1 MDKMTMT
8 AACQLYEIVE
18 MLPSEE
24 KNKIPENIISLIDE
38 RKERYIKSDKYISI
52 EDINLTDETKK
63 YLGYIFLNYLA
74 NEDEKTE
81 YRNIISENED
91 RYQNNLKE
99 KYNTDNLFSKKKS
112 KSAENRE
119 IKAEMIVVENL
130 KWWDKIIAKIKKLFK
145 K

>member
-1 MDKMTMT
+1 MDKMTKT

-81 YRNIISENED
+81 YRNIISENEN

-99 KYNTDNLFSKKKS
+99 KYNTDNLFSKKES
-112 KSAENRE
+112 KSAENHK

>member
-1 MDKMTMT
+1 MDKMTKT

-99 KYNTDNLFSKKKS
+99 KYNTDNLFSKKES
-112 KSAENRE
+112 KSAENHK
-119 IKAEMIVVENL
+119 IKTEMIVVENI

>member
-1 MDKMTMT
+1 MDRMTKT

-38 RKERYIKSDKYISI
+38 RKERYIKSDEYISI

-81 YRNIISENED
+81 YRNIISENEN

-99 KYNTDNLFSKKKS
+99 KYNIDKMFSKKES

>member
-1 MDKMTMT
+1 MDRMTKT

-38 RKERYIKSDKYISI
+38 RKERYIKSDEYISI

-81 YRNIISENED
+81 YRNIISENEN

-99 KYNTDNLFSKKKS
+99 KYNIDKMFSKKES
-112 KSAENRE
+112 KSAENHE

-130 KWWDKIIAKIKKLFK
+130 KWLDKIIAKIKKLFK

>member
-1 MDKMTMT
+1 MDKMTKT

-99 KYNTDNLFSKKKS
+99 KYNTDNLFSKKES
-112 KSAENRE
+112 KSTENHK

-130 KWWDKIIAKIKKLFK
+130 KWWDKIIAKIKKLLK

>member
-1 MDKMTMT
+1 MDKMTKT

-99 KYNTDNLFSKKKS
+99 KYNTDNLFSKKES
-112 KSAENRE
+112 KSAENHK

>member
-1 MDKMTMT
+1 MTKT

-99 KYNTDNLFSKKKS
+99 KYNTDNLFSKKES
-112 KSAENRE
+112 KSAENHK
-119 IKAEMIVVENL
+119 IKTEMIVVENL

>member
-1 MDKMTMT
+1 MDKMTKT

-99 KYNTDNLFSKKKS
+99 KYNTDNLFSKKES
-112 KSAENRE
+112 KSAENHK
-119 IKAEMIVVENL
+119 IKTEMIVVENL

>member
-1 MDKMTMT
+1 MDKMTKT
-8 AACQLYEIVE
+8 AACQLYGILE

-99 KYNTDNLFSKKKS
+99 KYNTDNLFSKKES
-112 KSAENRE
+112 KSAENHK

>member
-1 MDKMTMT
+1 MDRMTKT

-38 RKERYIKSDKYISI
+38 RKERYIKSDEYISI

-81 YRNIISENED
+81 YRNIISENES

-99 KYNTDNLFSKKKS
+99 KYNIDKMFSKKES
-112 KSAENRE
+112 KSAENHK

>member
-1 MDKMTMT
+1 MDRMTKT

-38 RKERYIKSDKYISI
+38 RKERYIKSDEYISI

-81 YRNIISENED
+81 YRNIISENEN

-99 KYNTDNLFSKKKS
+99 KYNIDKMFSKKES

-130 KWWDKIIAKIKKLFK
+130 KWWDKIVAKIKKLFK

>member
-1 MDKMTMT
+1 MDRMTKT

-38 RKERYIKSDKYISI
+38 RKERYIKSDEYISI

-81 YRNIISENED
+81 YRNIISENEN

-99 KYNTDNLFSKKKS
+99 KYNIDKMFSKKES
-112 KSAENRE
+112 KSAENHE

-130 KWWDKIIAKIKKLFK
+130 KWWDKIVAKIKKLFK

>member
-1 MDKMTMT
+1 MDKMTKT

-99 KYNTDNLFSKKKS
+99 KYNTDNLFSKKES
-112 KSAENRE
+112 KYAENHK